1 MNLTP
6 DLFTPAPAAR
16 RDDPQTSKA
25 AALSM
30 TGPHAVH
37 QYAIVNVLWRPMTI
51 YHIARLTGL
60 THVQVARRL
69 PELRT
74 MGHVRPT
81 GKTAAGDTGRE
92 CRLWERILP

>member
-30 TGPHAVH
+30 TGPHYAH
-37 QYAIVNVLWRPMTI
+37 QSAILGAMWTAMTI
-51 YHIARLTGL
+51 YDIARLTGL
-60 THVQVARRL
+60 SHVQVARRL
-69 PELRT
+69 PELRDL
-74 MGHVRPT
+74 GHVRPT
-81 GKTAAGDTGRE
+81 GKTAAGNTGRE